1 MLAGDRNM
9 RFMEEECKMGGI
21 LWTVITILFVLWLVG
36 LVANFGGP
44 LIHLLLVVAVILFL
58 VNMISGR
65 RTLA

>member
-1 MLAGDRNM
+1 
-9 RFMEEECKMGGI
+9 MGGI